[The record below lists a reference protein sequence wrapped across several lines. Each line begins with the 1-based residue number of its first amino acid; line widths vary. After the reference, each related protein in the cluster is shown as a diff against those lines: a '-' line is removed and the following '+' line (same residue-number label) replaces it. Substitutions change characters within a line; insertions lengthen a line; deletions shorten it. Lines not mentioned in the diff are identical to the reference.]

1 MGDIY
6 ENVYNL
12 TISSNKLLYSYLSS
26 NKLFELSVDSN
37 TSFSKLNAYEYNF
50 LNSNLGFS
58 SNNNTIIYRATSNYF
73 KGDVYIDGIINAREF
88 SSKVLLLDEHNKI
101 PLSYIPNINTGIIYN
116 SNSIGIGI
124 TTPET
129 KLHISS
135 GDAYIQ
141 NGRLGIGTKASYNF
155 QLDKNDNQI
164 GIPAFVISSNNRHIF
179 DIYTER
185 GTVVINDTN
194 NSIIIDSNIKLNV
207 NGLTKTQSLLISDF
221 FISSNQK
228 TIINNQL
235 AISNLTSINNNSIL
249 IDSNTDIIINNL
261 SLKKYLSNVDDI
273 SKKIPFSNNIII
285 TENSS
290 NNQIIINNSNI
301 KINNLITSNINLI
314 NYDSLTSNPYDESV
328 FDIKGKIRLYND
340 TSNIISNIYMNDNNV
355 YIITND
361 KLITYNLNL
370 KNYSTLNLNLNG
382 LLVKTKDIN
391 FAYYQ
396 YPNIYLNNNLIITIY
411 SEIITDFAITDNNCP
426 FIYLI
431 NNYGNF
437 IIYYLNISNGNYEPI
452 ANYSI
457 PNEKIIKI
465 DSFKN
470 NNIYNKLAVILTNLN
485 KLYIYTGIPD
495 TLFIPISFIPQ
506 IGLNDTILDFS
517 CGDIHTIIVTTLN
530 VYSFGLNNDNNNYYR
545 GYSTIGLTTTN
556 TQASIIQTLNNK
568 SIIKV
573 KAFKNS
579 SIVIDKDGYVYIFGF
594 INRLFSN
601 ELTRIFKIDTLSKIK
616 DFCCNNNDVYLLSY
630 FNDIFV
636 INELTNNNSKI
647 LILPDY
653 FYGTSIKSRGSI
665 VIGGNNFYSNQN
677 NQNLYLPRNSL
688 LVENFVG
695 VGTNIKGDSK
705 YSLIVSGN
713 INIQNGSIFS
723 NGEPFISASSSGT
736 STGIINNLNNY
747 WYKTGNNIS
756 YNDGYVGIGTLNP
769 KTHFHIYG
777 NSIIE
782 GNLTINGKILTNQYS
797 PLVINREKEV
807 YYNGI
812 IGINKTIP
820 TSTFDLYDGDFKI
833 TNVLPISGLITIDQ
847 QTLDIY
853 NLTAN
858 TFYTNSIITNAT
870 GDLIMSMYFNNDESL
885 NNTINIKKYINNE
898 WVTINPIL
906 NIPNN
911 NYNNVDQSFA
921 ISENS
926 SNLFI
931 GALYNKILIGSSFVY
946 IGGIYKYTININNQI
961 QQQELITARIPNALN
976 EVYYRI
982 GGNICCSSDGNILIS
997 TIYDYGNLLYINK
1010 NNIVTILN
1018 FNYYNKFHYSFNKQ
1032 VTSETIFK
1040 PKVIYID
1047 TNTSGSLIIINF
1059 IYDTSTLVNIT
1070 DFNFFNFYIIR
1081 DNEIYFLKYPDGY
1094 QSNSYVTSLSITA
1107 RGNRLFIT
1115 TKNDIHFIYDADF
1128 MNLNYQ
1134 TTSISDV
1141 TIKYFNISPSYVINL
1156 KDDGDYLTIKNYRG
1170 KISKLGTNIYIGNN
1184 RRILNYKL
1192 NINNNQWNVRELV
1205 SDINTQINIYN
1216 YKFDIDYNGYNL
1228 IVSYLYKISESA
1240 EKDTIQIV
1248 NTIINVYKEQT
1259 SLYLYNSN
1267 LNINVDTNITSNLYA
1282 NKIYGDGS
1290 NISNIQL
1297 TNIVFKNVNNELTFI
1312 NNNGRLINSANLTWN
1327 SNNNFLNIIGSINLT
1342 SNIETYNGDIKS
1354 GVNIIVGSNLYI
1366 NSNVYAYSNIYVS
1379 SDINVKSNLIVQS
1392 NIYGNTD
1399 IYINRDLFTRNTIN
1413 SISGNINSGLNINS
1427 KLNITAGSNL
1437 NVTSNLI
1444 VGFNSTIGSNLTVN
1458 SNIIVGLNVNVG
1470 SNVTINCNLNVG
1482 SNLTVNNSIRT
1493 LIGSI
1498 NSANNITANNNINTI
1513 NGSVIS
1519 GLDIIANSSIRT
1531 INGSIVSGLDLF
1543 TSNSIKTIYGSIES
1557 GVNIIAN
1564 SNIIGY
1570 SNLTITSNISILQ
1583 GGLISQSNLQSL
1595 NGSLISGLDIIGNS
1609 NLIINSNIRTINGS
1623 IYSGSNIYANFF
1635 YGNGFNIS
1643 NIHPSNIIDFGEVK
1657 YGGTGLKNLS
1667 SNGLL
1672 IGNGSNKI
1680 IVTSNLFWDNNK
1692 QLLIFNN
1699 ASLLLSNIAP
1709 IIDVKF
1715 LSNMHFSEVL
1725 NISNG
1730 GTGNNNF
1737 NSNSIIFCSFDK
1749 LVSSSNFYWLNE
1761 SNSLYVNGR
1770 IFGDGSNI
1778 LNIDPY
1784 NIYNNVPVFKG
1795 GTGKSFLD
1803 YGTILIGNGYNDL
1816 YTTSNINWDSNT
1828 NTLNISN
1835 INIFNDLIINGSNVS
1850 NIFQKKYTSIFSIK
1864 DGGIGVSNINTN
1876 EFIFG
1881 FDENKIATTSNVKW
1895 NNITNTMEIATN
1907 LNVSN
1912 LFASN
1917 LYGDGFNINNFDANK
1932 ISGVLQLSNGGL
1944 GFSTISKNSLIYASA
1959 DNKLA
1964 ELNRLRWNASLN
1976 TFFVEGNIDIMNYNY
1991 NGNAFNLNNI
2001 NASKITGII
2010 PLVNGGNGNNEF
2022 LDGGIVFGK
2031 IQNPENLG
2039 DKNNKLITSSGLNWN
2054 NNTNYLKIINNND
2067 NKTGGININ
2076 DKTIIDLDGNI
2087 MINQNGDVDDKE
2099 LRVFGTTNTYKLV
2112 ICENQYYDNNNETQ
2126 ANLLT
2131 TTTSGIG
2138 IGINNPT
2145 SLFHVNGPIKCNS
2158 LQVGETFI
2166 SSTGSFS
2173 GAIDNISTVTG
2184 GTLAVQFGGTGID
2197 TFPKDE
2203 QIFFGSPNLFK
2214 QSSNLIW
2221 KNSTNRLGIGTTIPL
2236 KSLDVRGGINYNGG
2250 FTSNNDSIASIEG
2263 INYGS
2268 NNNKNILCTNKN
2280 FYIGYSNIDNY
2291 KLKVD
2296 GNVYV
2301 AGYVTSLSDIRYKTN
2316 ITDINNPLDKIQ
2328 QLKGVYYN
2336 MIDDEKR
2343 SIGLIAQEVETIIP
2357 EVVYTNKDNT
2367 KSIAYANMVGL
2378 IVESIKELTER
2389 IKKLE
2394 EKL

>member
-12 TISSNKLLYSYLSS
+12 AISNNKLLYSYLSS
-26 NKLFELSVDSN
+26 NKLFELSLDSN
-37 TSFSKLNAYEYNF
+37 TSFSKLNAYEFNF
-50 LNSNLGFS
+50 LNPNLGFS
-58 SNNNTIIYRATSNYF
+58 SNNDSIIYRATSNYF
-73 KGDVYIDGIINAREF
+73 KGDVYIDGLINAREF
-88 SSKVLLLDEHNKI
+88 PSKVLLLDANNKI
-101 PLSYIPNINTGIIYN
+101 PISYIPNINTGVIYN

-124 TTPET
+124 TAPET

-155 QLDKNDNQI
+155 QLDKNDTQI

-194 NSIIIDSNIKLNV
+194 NSVIIDSNIKLNV

-249 IDSNTDIIINNL
+249 IDSNTDVIINNL
-261 SLKKYLSNVDDI
+261 SLKKYLSNIDDI

-285 TENSS
+285 TENST

-328 FDIKGKIRLYND
+328 FDVKGKIRLYND
-340 TSNIISNIYMNDNNV
+340 TSNIISNIYMNDNNL

-361 KLITYNLNL
+361 KLITYNLNS
-370 KNYSTLNLNLNG
+370 KSYSSLSLNG
-382 LLVKTKDIN
+382 LLIKTKDIN
-391 FAYYQ
+391 FAYYL
-396 YPNIYLNNNLIITIY
+396 NSSIYLNNNQVITILSDLII
-411 SEIITDFAITDNNCP
+411 DFAITDNNCQ

-431 NNYGNF
+431 N
-437 IIYYLNISNGNYEPI
+437 SNGNLIIYQLSGTTYLLF
-452 ANYSI
+452 ANLSI
-457 PNEKIIKI
+457 PNEKIVKI
-465 DSFKN
+465 DSFKST
-470 NNIYNKLAVILTNLN
+470 YVDNKLVVLTNLN
-485 KLYIYTGIPD
+485 KLYIYTGVSSS
-495 TLFIPISFIPQ
+495 LFIPVSFIPQ
-506 IGLNDTILDFS
+506 LGLNEIILDFS
-517 CGDIHTIIVTTLN
+517 CGDTHTIIVTTTN
-530 VYSFGLNNDNNNYYR
+530 VYSFGLNNDPNNTKFYR
-545 GYSTIGLTTTN
+545 GYSTVGLTTTN
-556 TQASIIQTLNNK
+556 TQASIIQTLANK
-568 SIIKV
+568 SIVKV

-579 SIVIDKDGYVYIFGF
+579 SMVIDKDGFVYIFGY

-653 FYGTSIKSRGSI
+653 FYGTSIKSRGSV
-665 VIGGNNFYSNQN
+665 VIGGNNFYNNQN
-677 NQNLYLPRNSL
+677 NQSLYLPRNSL

-695 VGTNIKGDSK
+695 IGTNIKGDSK
-705 YSLIVSGN
+705 YSLIISGN

-736 STGIINNLNNY
+736 STGITNNLNSY

-782 GNLTINGKILTNQYS
+782 SNLIINGKILTNQYS

-812 IGINKTIP
+812 IGINKTVP

-847 QTLDIY
+847 QTLDIF
-853 NLTAN
+853 NTTAN
-858 TFYTNSIITNAT
+858 TVYTNSIITNAT

-885 NNTINIKKYINNE
+885 NNTINIKKYVNNQ
-898 WVTINPIL
+898 WITISPIL

-911 NYNNVDQSFA
+911 NYNNIDQSFA

-931 GALYNKILIGSSFVY
+931 GALYNKTLIGSSFVY
-946 IGGIYKYTININNQI
+946 IGGIYKYTIDINNQI
-961 QQQELITARIPNALN
+961 QQQQLITARIPNTLN

-982 GGNICCSSDGNILIS
+982 GGNICCSGDGNILIS
-997 TIYDYGNLLYINK
+997 TIYDYGNLLYINNK
-1010 NNIVTILN
+1010 NVVTILN
-1018 FNYYNKFHYSFNKQ
+1018 FNYYNLFHYSFNKQ
-1032 VTSETIFK
+1032 VTTETIFK

-1047 TNTSGSLIIINF
+1047 TNKDGSLIIINF
-1059 IYDTSTLVNIT
+1059 IYDTTNLGIINN
-1070 DFNFFNFYIIR
+1070 FAFFNFYIIR
-1081 DNEIYFLKYPDGY
+1081 NNEIYFLKYPDGY
-1094 QSNSYVTSLSITA
+1094 LSNSYVTSLSITA
-1107 RGNRLFIT
+1107 RGSRLFIT

-1134 TTSISDV
+1134 TTSISNV

-1192 NINNNQWNVRELV
+1192 NINNNQWNSTELV
-1205 SDINTQINIYN
+1205 TNINTQINLYN
-1216 YKFDIDYNGYNL
+1216 YSFDIDYNGYNL
-1228 IVSYLYKISESA
+1228 IVSYLYKLSDLA
-1240 EKDTIQIV
+1240 NKDTIQIV

-1267 LNINVDTNITSNLYA
+1267 LNINVDTNITSNLFA

-1312 NNNGRLINSANLTWN
+1312 NNNGRLINSSDLTWN

-1342 SNIETYNGDIKS
+1342 SNIETYNGNIKS
-1354 GVNIIVGSNLYI
+1354 GFNITVGSNLYI

-1379 SDINVKSNLIVQS
+1379 SDINVKSNLKVQS
-1392 NIYGNTD
+1392 NIYGD
-1399 IYINRDLFTRNTIN
+1399 ADLYINRNLFTTNTIN
-1413 SISGNINSGLNINS
+1413 SLFGNINSGLNINS

-1458 SNIIVGLNVNVG
+1458 SNIIIGLNVNVG
-1470 SNVTINCNLNVG
+1470 SNVVINCNLDIG

-1498 NSANNITANNNINTI
+1498 NSANNITAINNIQTI
-1513 NGSVIS
+1513 NGSIIS
-1519 GLDIIANSSIRT
+1519 ALDITANNSIRT
-1531 INGSIVSGLDLF
+1531 INSSIISGLDLI
-1543 TSNSIKTIYGSIES
+1543 TSNSIKTIKGSIES

-1570 SNLTITSNISILQ
+1570 SNLIITSNISILQ

-1609 NLIINSNIRTINGS
+1609 NLIITSNIRTINGS
-1623 IYSGSNIYANFF
+1623 IYSGSNVYANFF
-1635 YGNGFNIS
+1635 YGNGFNVN
-1643 NIHPSNIIDFGEVK
+1643 NIHPNNIIDFGEVK
-1657 YGGTGLKNLS
+1657 YGGTGLKNLT

-1680 IVTSNLFWDNNK
+1680 IVTSNLYWDNNK
-1692 QLLIFNN
+1692 QLLVFANS
-1699 ASLLLSNIAP
+1699 SLLLSNIAP
-1709 IIDVKF
+1709 IINVKF

-1725 NISNG
+1725 NVSNG

-1737 NSNSIIFCSFDK
+1737 NSNSIIFCSSNK
-1749 LVSSSNFYWLNE
+1749 LISSSNFYWLNE
-1761 SNSLYVNGR
+1761 SNNLYVNGR

-1778 LNIDPY
+1778 INIDPY

-1803 YGTILIGNGYNDL
+1803 YGTILIGNGYNDV
-1816 YTTSNINWDSNT
+1816 YTSSNINWNSNT
-1828 NTLNISN
+1828 STLNISN
-1835 INIFNDLIINGSNVS
+1835 INIFNDLIINGSNIS
-1850 NIFQKKYTSIFSIK
+1850 NIFQKRYTSIFSIK

-1876 EFIFG
+1876 EFMFG
-1881 FDENKIATTSNVKW
+1881 FDENKITTTSNVKW
-1895 NNITNTMEIATN
+1895 NDITNTMEIATN
-1907 LNVSN
+1907 LSASN

-1917 LYGDGFNINNFDANK
+1917 LYGDGFNISNLDASK
-1932 ISGVLQLSNGGL
+1932 ITGVLQLSNGGL
-1944 GFSTISKNSLIYASA
+1944 GFSQISKNSLIYASA

-1964 ELNRLRWNASLN
+1964 EINRLKWDTSKN
-1976 TFFVEGNIDIMNYNY
+1976 TFYVEGNIDIRGYNY
-1991 NGNAFNLNNI
+1991 NGNAFNMDNI
-2001 NASKITGII
+2001 NATKITGII
-2010 PLVNGGNGNNEF
+2010 PIINGGAGNNLF
-2022 LDGGIVFGK
+2022 VDGGIVFSQ
-2031 IQNPENLG
+2031 ITNQDNLR
-2039 DKNNKLITSSGLNWN
+2039 DVNNKLITSSGLSWN

-2067 NKTGGININ
+2067 NQTGGININ
-2076 DKTIIDLDGNI
+2076 DKTIMDLQGNV
-2087 MINQNGDVDDKE
+2087 MLNQNGDLPDKE
-2099 LRVFGTTNTYKLV
+2099 LRVFGTTNTYRLV
-2112 ICENQYYDNNNETQ
+2112 IAENQLNSGET
-2126 ANLLT
+2126 NLLT
-2131 TTTSGIG
+2131 TTSSAVG
-2138 IGINNPT
+2138 IGINNPEE
-2145 SLFHVNGPIKCNS
+2145 LLHVEGGIKCNR
-2158 LQVGETFI
+2158 LQVGQTFI
-2166 SSTGSFS
+2166 SASGSFS
-2173 GAIDNISTVTG
+2173 GAISDISAVTG
-2184 GTLAVQFGGTGID
+2184 GVLGVKFGGTGIGTD
-2197 TFPKDE
+2197 SGTTVKDD
-2203 QIFFGSPNLFK
+2203 QIFFGSTTTFL

-2221 KNSTNRLGIGTTIPL
+2221 KNATQRLGIGTTVPL
-2236 KSLDVRGGINYNGG
+2236 KPLDVRGGINYSGPI
-2250 FTSNNDSIASIEG
+2250 TSNSDTIASIEG
-2263 INYGS
+2263 ISYGS
-2268 NNNKNILCTNKN
+2268 NNNKNILSTNKS

-2291 KLKVD
+2291 RLKVD